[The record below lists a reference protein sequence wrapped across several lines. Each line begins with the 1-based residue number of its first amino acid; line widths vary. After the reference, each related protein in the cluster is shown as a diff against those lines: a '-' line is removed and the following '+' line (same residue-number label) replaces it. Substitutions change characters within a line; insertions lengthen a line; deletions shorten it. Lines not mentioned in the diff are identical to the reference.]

1 MKKRM
6 KCERRR
12 KEPTGGRTRVTKEL
26 EEEERVEEEESV
38 EEG

>member
-12 KEPTGGRTRVTKEL
+12 KEPTGGRIRVTKEL
-26 EEEERVEEEESV
+26 EKEERVEEEESM

>member
-6 KCERRR
+6 KCERR

-26 EEEERVEEEESV
+26 EEEESVEEESV

>member
-12 KEPTGGRTRVTKEL
+12 KEPIGGRTRVTKED
-26 EEEERVEEEESV
+26 
-38 EEG
+38 GGGG

>member
-6 KCERRR
+6 KCKRR
-12 KEPTGGRTRVTKEL
+12 KKEPIGGRTRVTKEM
-26 EEEERVEEEESV
+26 EEEGSM